1 MRLRRGRNS
10 RGQASV
16 HVITKGASRHA
27 DLAEPVRV
35 AVLWAP
41 LGLSLVVVACLA
53 GILRLIIDR
62 EGYYREIAL
71 SGEVTYPQLEARV
84 RDYL

>member
-1 MRLRRGRNS
+1 
-10 RGQASV
+10 
-16 HVITKGASRHA
+16 
-27 DLAEPVRV
+27 
-35 AVLWAP
+35 
-41 LGLSLVVVACLA
+41 LSLVVVACLA

-71 SGEVTYPQLEARV
+71 SGEVTYPQLGARV